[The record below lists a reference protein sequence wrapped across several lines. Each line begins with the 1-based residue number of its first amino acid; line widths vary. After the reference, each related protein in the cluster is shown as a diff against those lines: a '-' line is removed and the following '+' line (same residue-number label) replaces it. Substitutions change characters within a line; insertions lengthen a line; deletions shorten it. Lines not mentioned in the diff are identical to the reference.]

1 MPVPTRSRLS
11 ALVDDLGS
19 QAEVARVLEVDRSRV
34 SRWLKSEEPD
44 AANTLK
50 VEGTELV
57 LARLLRL
64 YDRQTAISWLGG
76 FNAHLGGR
84 RPVDLIAGG
93 RLPDVIAAV
102 DADDAGSYA

>member
-11 ALVDDLGS
+11 ALVQDLGS
-19 QAEVARVLEVDRSRV
+19 QSEVARVLDVNRSRV
-34 SRWLKSEEPD
+34 SRWLKAEEPD

-50 VEGTELV
+50 VEGVELV

-64 YDRQTAISWLGG
+64 HDRETAITWLGG

-84 RPVDLIAGG
+84 RPIDLIAGG
-93 RLPDVIAAV
+93 RLPEVIAAV
-102 DADDAGSYA
+102 DADELGTYA